1 MSLRGFI
8 ADGFAVEGFV
18 AAESYREGA
27 FFFVRCSGVDT
38 ALWARR
44 DETRCCVCTSDDK
57 WRRPTISE
65 LSFWLALSPPPS
77 RLFTQQFL
85 DRPPS
90 ERSTNGLILTAQ
102 STEIGSTNSSC

>member
-38 ALWARR
+38 AL
-44 DETRCCVCTSDDK
+44 
-57 WRRPTISE
+57 
-65 LSFWLALSPPPS
+65 
-77 RLFTQQFL
+77 
-85 DRPPS
+85 
-90 ERSTNGLILTAQ
+90 
-102 STEIGSTNSSC
+102 